1 MQGLHQGV
9 HRRCDRR
16 LSSVMNTMGNVAAGL
31 GMAGDVVEACAA
43 LAEGNAAMAGAKALN
58 AVMSAAQM
66 AADAAATA
74 VEATMGTDPAGP
86 SQPQGIGAVLVP
98 GAPTVLIGGF
108 PMIQI
113 PNPAEGRAEFPETF
127 WRQGW
132 WSRQCTAGC

>member
-1 MQGLHQGV
+1 
-9 HRRCDRR
+9 
-16 LSSVMNTMGNVAAGL
+16 MNTMGNVAAGL
-31 GMAGDVVEACAA
+31 GMAGDVVEAGAA

-113 PNPAEGRAEFPETF
+113 PNPAEALLNFLKRFGAKA
-127 WRQGW
+127 GGAGK
-132 WSRQCTAGC
+132 CTAGC